1 MTYSMTAFA
10 RKEQSYDFGT
20 LQIEIKSVNQRY
32 LEPTFRLHE
41 TLRPVETKL
50 REALKQKVKRGKLEV
65 TVRFHVATG
74 EQALDIDEARLTAVT
89 RVLDK
94 IQARVDNTAAINPME
109 LLQYPGVLVDA
120 ELDVEAVH
128 RELIALFGE
137 ALDDFLSGRQRE
149 GAVLADAIAE
159 RLDAITEIVA
169 EIRSEVPE
177 WVATFRENLR
187 EKALNLGVEVDAER
201 LEQEVVLLA
210 QKADV
215 AEELD
220 RLDGHVKECRNIL
233 KQKGAVGRKLDF
245 LMQEFNREANTLGS
259 KSTKESITRH
269 AVQLKVLIE
278 QMREQVQ
285 NIE

>member
-41 TLRPVETKL
+41 TLRPVEMKL

-74 EQALDIDEARLTAVT
+74 EQALDIDEARLNAVT

-94 IQARVDNTAAINPME
+94 IQARVDNTSAINPME
-109 LLQYPGVLVDA
+109 LLQYPGVLIDA
-120 ELDVEAVH
+120 ELDVEQVH
-128 RELIALFGE
+128 AELISLFGE
-137 ALDDFLSGRQRE
+137 ALDDFLAGRQRE
-149 GAVLADAIAE
+149 GAVLADAIKE
-159 RLDAITEIVA
+159 RLDGITEIVA
-169 EIRSEVPE
+169 GIRAEVPE

-187 EKALNLGVEVDAER
+187 EKAQNLGVELDADR

-220 RLDGHVKECRNIL
+220 RLDGHVKECRGIL
-233 KQKGAVGRKLDF
+233 KQKGAIGRKLDF